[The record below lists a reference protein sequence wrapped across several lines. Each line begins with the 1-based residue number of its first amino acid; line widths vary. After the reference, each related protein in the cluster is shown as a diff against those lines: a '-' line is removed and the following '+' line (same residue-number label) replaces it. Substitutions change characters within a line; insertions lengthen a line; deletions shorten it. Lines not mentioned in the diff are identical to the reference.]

1 MAMATLHHDDHGSGP
16 ALLLLHGFGGSR
28 ADWRQLFDPDALAA
42 RFRVIAPDL
51 PGHGETGGPCP
62 PRIHRASAAA
72 VLALLDELGIAE
84 CAAIGCSMGGNTLL
98 HVATE
103 DRRRLR
109 AMVIAGA
116 TPYFPAQARAAMRQ
130 VPAAAFMADEHDD
143 VAFTPPLLATIETP
157 TLIVNG
163 DRDPLYPVEL
173 SLELHRAIP
182 RSALW
187 VLPMAGHAPIWDAHA
202 PAFAARALA
211 FVEQPGL

>member
-1 MAMATLHHDDHGSGP
+1 MATLHHDDRGTGP

-28 ADWRQLFDPDALAA
+28 ADWRHLFDLDELTDH
-42 RFRVIAPDL
+42 FRVIAPDL

-62 PRIHRASAAA
+62 PQIHRASAAA
-72 VLALLDELGIAE
+72 VRGLLDELGIAE

-98 HVATE
+98 HVATAE
-103 DRRRLR
+103 PERLR

-130 VPAAAFMADEHDD
+130 MPAAAFMADELDD
-143 VAFTPPLLATIETP
+143 VAFTPPRLATIATP

-173 SLELHRAIP
+173 SLELHRAMP

-187 VLPMAGHAPIWDAHA
+187 ILPAAGHAPIWAEHA

-211 FVEQPGL
+211 FVAAPPV

>member
-1 MAMATLHHDDHGSGP
+1 MTPLHHDDRGSGP

-28 ADWRQLFDPDALAA
+28 ADWRRLFDLDELAG
-42 RFRVIAPDL
+42 FRLIAPDL
-51 PGHGETGGPCP
+51 PGHGETGGRCP
-62 PRIHRASAAA
+62 PLIHRASAAA
-72 VLALLDELGIAE
+72 VLALLDQLGIDE

-98 HVATE
+98 HVATQ

-130 VPAAAFMADEHDD
+130 VPAAAFMADEHGD
-143 VAFTPPLLATIETP
+143 VDFTPPLLATIETP

-187 VLPMAGHAPIWDAHA
+187 ILPAAGHAPIWGEHA
-202 PAFAARALA
+202 PSFAARALA
-211 FVEQPGL
+211 FVTSPGL